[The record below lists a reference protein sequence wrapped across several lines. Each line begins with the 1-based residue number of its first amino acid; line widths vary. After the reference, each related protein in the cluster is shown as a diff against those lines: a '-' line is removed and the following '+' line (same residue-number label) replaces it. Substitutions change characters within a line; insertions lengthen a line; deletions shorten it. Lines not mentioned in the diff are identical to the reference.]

1 MSGSKA
7 PRWDLTPIF
16 SSLDGEDYKKAKLE
30 FEKGIQKYA
39 EHIDNAKSVDF
50 RSWLVAALKFIE
62 DLGSLGETLQSY
74 VYAIYST
81 ATLDQK
87 ANTEMGIIEEMNL
100 PLMQC
105 DVRFKNVLALHRT
118 ETVSLIKSDAELK
131 RYAFFLEEELFWQEH
146 QMDEKLEEL
155 AEDLNRSGGDAW
167 GRLQQTVSSN
177 SSIVWDEK
185 TGERKTM
192 NDLRGLAFDAD
203 RSVREKAFKKELEI
217 WKNVEIP
224 MAAALNGVKGFTV
237 SLNRRRGFESAL
249 EKSIAQARIT
259 QKTLDALITAMKD
272 SQGIFRRY
280 LKAKAK
286 LLGIKSCAFYD
297 LFAPVGKAD
306 KTYTWEETEKF
317 IVDRFSTFSKE
328 FGAFAQKA
336 FTENW
341 IDAEVREGKVGG
353 AYCTDLPK
361 AKVPRVLCNFEGSF
375 SSLTTVAHELG
386 HAFHYEVVKNLPYV
400 LTKYPMTLA
409 ETASIFAETVV
420 FEDALKNCTSEEKLG
435 LIEIHLQD
443 GCQII
448 VDILSRF
455 LFESKV
461 FEKREKG
468 EVSAN
473 DFSALMEEAQKATY
487 GDGLDPDKLH
497 PYMWAV
503 KGHYYSPSLSFYN
516 FPYAF
521 GQLFGLGLYARYKK
535 EGADFAKVYRDLLS
549 ETGSASAVDVCKKAG
564 FDIETVAFWKQ
575 GLSVFENQMIEFER
589 LVDELIKK

>member
-16 SSLDGEDYKKAKLE
+16 SGLDGEDYKKAKLE

-39 EHIDNAKSVDF
+39 EHINNAKTVDF
-50 RSWLVAALKFIE
+50 RTWLVASLKFIE

-118 ETVSLIKSDAELK
+118 ETESLIKSDAEFK
-131 RYAFFLEEELFWQEH
+131 RFAFFLEEELFWQEH

-177 SSIVWDEK
+177 SSIVWDDK

-203 RSVREKAFKKELEI
+203 RSIREKAFKKELEI

-272 SQGIFRRY
+272 SQAIFRRY

-297 LFAPVGKAD
+297 LFAPVGNAD

-317 IVDRFSTFSKE
+317 IVERFSTFSKE

-353 AYCTDLPK
+353 AYCTDLPC

-420 FEDALKNCTSEEKLG
+420 FEDALKNCTPEEKLG

-455 LFESKV
+455 LFESNV

-468 EVSAN
+468 ELSAN
-473 DFSALMEEAQKATY
+473 DFSKLMEEAQKATY
-487 GDGLDPDKLH
+487 GDGLDPDNLH

-535 EGADFAKVYRDLLS
+535 EGTDFAKVYRDLLS

-589 LVDELIKK
+589 LVDELEKK